1 MVSVVLLLAVP
12 LDRGRVLL
20 PVLPPVIRIAGPPL
34 SQTVQADLAVF
45 RVGGDLP
52 AMILGAPAALAV
64 GLAADR
70 LLWTEA
76 RGCER

>member
-1 MVSVVLLLAVP
+1 VVAGVLLLAVP

-45 RVGGDLP
+45 RVGGDLL
-52 AMILGAPAALAV
+52 AVIVGAALALAI

-76 RGCER
+76 GGFER